1 MSIEKTFRIIAT
13 PTEAGLSAEQTLVY
27 NAGDLAFWLDP
38 SDETTYAEIPN
49 GETPASTPTVRRLIE
64 KAYSASVRFKKKAV
78 ADVDAPINRVYFAR
92 QGLDLLTGYV
102 YTNGNPLQPSAIDVS
117 SQLTPG
123 SFSVFATVSA
133 KTTLEPT
140 TKIWLLA
147 CRNSVN
153 PDYSNPS
160 EADLLND
167 ALHDPAAGA
176 TLGIYLRQ
184 LAGLSANQVE
194 LVIMSGNPSLPGGSE
209 ELVVPINLAGNQVE
223 VSPGVN
229 VTSPTS
235 VLSVVSS
242 SAVDGSTST
251 IQVRQNDTLLEQFDI
266 TYDVPN
272 SKADISRVVAGT
284 NSLATNFTLPTYHMT
299 AIGAGRDVVFTPPST
314 RQFPRAQSPF
324 GEVLVYRGAVDAT
337 NRVNLTDY
345 LIDKWSLIPQTL
357 SLGENLLDNSLSPV
371 TFPQTRIN
379 QPFAMKVSAPGG
391 AYLDIETVSASAGSG
406 WTTSK
411 VTSPHWNIEGLSPV
425 TPSFFYI
432 RLTAWNYDESQSV
445 TRDYLVTTTVDLNPT
460 QDQVF
465 VRQLSVP
472 AIWLDPS
479 DSYSRV
485 GPTNAPTGLRDK
497 ANAALWTISSSEVP
511 RVDTA
516 SFSKAGLAFSSVP
529 QSSGISAGLT
539 LNWPSYSNDSAST
552 DDGVRISDVD
562 GNSVF
567 AAVFHYTA
575 PEVPGQAVG
584 WHALSSRAALTLQ
597 GNAYPN
603 GTDERTFGAR
613 SLYAEDVGLDDL
625 RVEYYLESAASFPG
639 QVHRIQSDKQL
650 RPGERAIVIW
660 EYENVDAMTPT
671 YRIHVVRQTTEAAI
685 VSYTIDGVASQ
696 DTPPSAPD
704 FVGRFTS
711 LLASTPGVV
720 GEQLVFRDKL
730 SPAEI
735 TQLRDYLTL
744 KWMANAASAATIT
757 APAVRVTVPEANY
770 SMLVTITN
778 GTNHVTTAS
787 VNASAGSGWTIRQ
800 VTPSDYTQ
808 WIVAGTAPAD
818 LGDFTLT
825 VSAEVDFLQ
834 SSQAFN
840 VTVLEKP
847 AAASI
852 GELRPPQ
859 ALAGG
864 QYTGSVFITGLLPPP
879 VGMTQTVSVF
889 VNGGSSWQ
897 ITRDPN
903 MVDRFWLT
911 GEMPEIAQNL
921 TATIEAVNYIPD
933 GSDSTAVSRSFTI
946 RAVTLDDQRTTT
958 YQLDITGLLVAN
970 RVKREKHTLTPK
982 NGRDRQMVVPTY
994 APFFG
999 DGLVVEYIGPGNQMV
1014 KAREGVDYLAV
1025 YQFQDLSQ
1033 ITTTPVH
1040 GAVGFLNLG
1049 LTGTIYLSYN
1059 TLGGNFV
1066 SNRNELYVAL
1076 MDRILN
1082 PRQIEFA
1089 SIIDL
1094 PSYFPVSQ
1102 HKHDAQ
1108 NDLVGFN
1115 RAITALTTASAVVAE
1130 NQVEPDIAQLLTHA
1144 GQTGNPHG
1152 LTAAQVG
1159 MERAPNFPPATVDN
1173 AIDPLNETTLLTP
1186 MTASAAAKAN
1196 LRAAT
1201 SVQTGVA
1208 QLNTGTEASDVNNST
1223 DFLTAAG
1230 AIELMLMA
1238 GNSEFKN
1245 EFSGGQVRARI
1256 SPWPAAWPLY
1266 WRGIRY
1272 SSAQEFVA
1280 AVSTLVDIHPIQFDS
1295 VRGILYFP
1303 QGSQPPLLNL
1313 ASILADVQYRDRSM
1327 SEPMS
1332 MPMKV
1337 PVVDESTGYVGSGRV
1352 VRLKN
1357 VMDDVTKPLS
1367 ILVT

>member
-27 NAGDLAFWLDP
+27 DAGDLAFWLDP

-49 GETPASTPTVRRLIE
+49 GETPATTPTVSRVID
-64 KAYSASVRFKKKAV
+64 KAYSASVRFKKKAL
-78 ADVDAPINRVYFAR
+78 ADFNAPINRVYFAR
-92 QGLDLLTGYV
+92 QGLDLLTGYL
-102 YTNGNPLQPSAIDVS
+102 YTNGNPIQPSAIDVS
-117 SQLTPG
+117 SQVTPG
-123 SFSVFATVSA
+123 SFSVFTTISA
-133 KTTLEPT
+133 KTVLEPT

-147 CRNSVN
+147 CRDSLN
-153 PDYSNPS
+153 PDLSNPTD
-160 EADLLND
+160 ADLLND
-167 ALHDPAAGA
+167 AFHDPAGGA
-176 TLGIYLRQ
+176 TRGVYLRQ
-184 LAGLSANQVE
+184 VAELSSNQVE
-194 LVIMSGNPSLPGGSE
+194 LVIMSGNPNLPGGSA
-209 ELVVPINLAGNQVE
+209 ELVVPVDLAGNQIE
-223 VSPGVN
+223 ESPGVN
-229 VTSPTS
+229 VTTPTS
-235 VLSVVSS
+235 VLSIVAA
-242 SAVDGSTST
+242 SASDGSTSS
-251 IQVRQNDTLLEQFDI
+251 IQVRQNEVLLEQFDI
-266 TYDVPN
+266 TYDAPN
-272 SKADISRVVAGT
+272 SQASISRVISGV
-284 NSLATNFTLPTYHMT
+284 NSPTANFTLPTYHMT
-299 AIGAGRDVVFTPPST
+299 AIGAGRSAAFVAPNT
-314 RQFPRAQSPF
+314 RAFPRAQSPF
-324 GEVLVYRGAVDAT
+324 GETLIYRGAVDST
-337 NRVNLTDY
+337 NRVNLTNY

-357 SLGENLLDNSLSPV
+357 SLGTSLLDNSLASV
-371 TFPQTRIN
+371 AFPQTRIN
-379 QPFAMKVSAPGG
+379 QPFNMKVAVPGG
-391 AYLDIETVSASAGSG
+391 AYLEIETVSASAGAG
-406 WTTSK
+406 WATSK
-411 VTSPHWNIEGLSPV
+411 IGSPHWSVQGLSPV

-432 RLTAWNYDESQSV
+432 RLTAWNYDESQFV

-465 VRQLSVP
+465 IRQLSVP

-485 GPTNAPTGLRDK
+485 GPTNSPTGLRDK
-497 ANAALWTISSSEVP
+497 ANASLWTIGSSEVP
-511 RVDTA
+511 RLDTA
-516 SFSKAGLAFSSVP
+516 SFSKPALAFSSVP
-529 QSSGISAGLT
+529 QSSGVSAGLA
-539 LNWPSYSNDSAST
+539 LDWPTYST
-552 DDGVRISDVD
+552 DAASVDDGIRISDPD

-567 AAVFHYTA
+567 AAVIHYTA

-597 GNAYPN
+597 GSAYPS

-625 RVEYYLESAASFPG
+625 RVEYFLESASSFPG
-639 QVHRIQSDKQL
+639 QVHRIQSDQQL
-650 RPGERAIVIW
+650 RPGERAVVVW
-660 EYENVDAMTPT
+660 EYVNADNALPT
-671 YRIHVVRQTTEAAI
+671 YRIHVVRQASQLGI
-685 VSYTIDGVASQ
+685 VSYTIDGVVSQ
-696 DTPPSAPD
+696 DAPPAAPD
-704 FVGRFTS
+704 FIGRFTS
-711 LLASTPGVV
+711 LLANTPGVV
-720 GEQLVFRDKL
+720 GEQLVFPDRL
-730 SPAEI
+730 SPSEI
-735 TQLRDYLTL
+735 TQLKDYLTL

-770 SMLVTITN
+770 SLLVTIDN
-778 GTNHVTTAS
+778 GTNHLTTAS
-787 VNASAGSGWTIRQ
+787 VSASAGSGWTIRQ
-800 VTPSDYTQ
+800 VTPSDYTR
-808 WIVAGTAPAD
+808 WIVAGTAPAA

-834 SSQAFN
+834 SSETFS
-840 VTVLEKP
+840 VTVLEQP

-897 ITRDPN
+897 INRDPN

-946 RAVTLDDQRTTT
+946 RAVTLDSQRTTT
-958 YQLDITGLLVAN
+958 YQLDITGLLGAN
-970 RVKREKHTLTPK
+970 RIKREKHTLTPK

-999 DGLVVEYIGPGNQMV
+999 EGLVVEYVGPGNQMV
-1014 KAREGVDYLAV
+1014 KAREGIDYLAV

-1049 LTGTIYLSYN
+1049 LSGTIYLSYN

-1130 NQVEPDIAQLLTHA
+1130 NQVEPDIAQLLTHSS
-1144 GQTGNPHG
+1144 QTGNPHG
-1152 LTAAQVG
+1152 LTAAQVN
-1159 MERAPNFPPATVDN
+1159 MEKAPNFPPATVDN
-1173 AIDPLNETTLLTP
+1173 AIDPLNDTTLLTP

-1208 QLNTGTEASDVNNST
+1208 QLNTGTEATDVNNST

-1245 EFSGGQVRARI
+1245 EFSGGQVRARV
-1256 SPWPAAWPLY
+1256 SPWPANWPLY

-1272 SSAQEFVA
+1272 SSTQEFVA
-1280 AVSTLVDIHPIQFDS
+1280 AVETLVDIHPIQFDTQ
-1295 VRGILYFP
+1295 RGILYFP

-1313 ASILADVQYRDRSM
+1313 ASILADVQYRDRAM

-1332 MPMKV
+1332 LPMRMPI
-1337 PVVDESTGYVGSGRV
+1337 VDESTGYVGSGRV

-1367 ILVT
+1367 VLVT